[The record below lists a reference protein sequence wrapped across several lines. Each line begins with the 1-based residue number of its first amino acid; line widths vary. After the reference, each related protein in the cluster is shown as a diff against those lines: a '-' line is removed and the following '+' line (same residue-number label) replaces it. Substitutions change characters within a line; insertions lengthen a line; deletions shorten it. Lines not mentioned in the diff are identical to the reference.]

1 MAYPLIVLLL
11 AGSLTVG
18 FFPGF
23 AGVLTSLPR
32 LPALT
37 RSLMAISEVVRRPEA
52 WLIAFLAVAGVLFAV
67 GRALRQP
74 QTQVAF
80 WRAAC
85 GLPALGKALRD
96 FTASRF
102 ASALALLMGT
112 GVDTGRL
119 RRLL

>member
-18 FFPGF
+18 FFAVIFPGF

-52 WLIAFLAVAGVLFAV
+52 WLIAFLAVAGVLFVV
-67 GRALRQP
+67 GRGCVSRKPRSPSGEPPVGFRPWGRPCAISRRVALPQP
-74 QTQVAF
+74 
-80 WRAAC
+80 WR
-85 GLPALGKALRD
+85 
-96 FTASRF
+96 F
-102 ASALALLMGT
+102 
-112 GVDTGRL
+112 
-119 RRLL
+119 